1 MTLSH
6 RHATLHLDAA
16 PRVEVEGRTVAV
28 PRKGV
33 ALLCYLASE
42 GPTRRHRLAD
52 LLWDRTGAMK
62 NLRVEIHRVRTPLR
76 RLGIEPFG
84 GSADPLTLSPQIR
97 IARRAMRRGEELMAG
112 LEDVAS
118 GFQAWLDAQRAREAH
133 RADRELRSDLLDDLA
148 KTVAPP
154 FVVVLQGRPGA
165 ETPAVAR
172 RLARRLELPF
182 FEDVDAARTGV
193 HFVRADRHD
202 AGVATRSICAD
213 DRSVWIVERSRF
225 GEDSKLL
232 LHLRAE
238 YPADRLRFVDVPPL
252 TWLEARALL
261 PPNADFD
268 EAARMYLASN
278 GNPRYLTELVALRG
292 ERPFGP
298 RLPVPQRMRAAV
310 AVEAD
315 RLSRG
320 ARCALE
326 RLTVAPEPI
335 PPEVVAACGAEEHLD
350 ELERSAW
357 LTFEGEGWFFTDRL
371 ARSLL
376 FSRLPRGHR
385 ARLVEVVRS
394 VLSTGASPH
403 PRTARPRARVGGDAT
418 SQVRPP
424 YRALCVGEELWLDEP
439 EEVTP
444 AVAWSGGTVHV
455 VNLNRRANPV
465 LASFDLPSGPLLLRL
480 SGRAFVGR
488 SSHRIAPRSPATL
501 ATVTL
506 GGRTRR
512 ALRLDDADDASVVVS
527 GHVRVPSR
535 GTFDHWVFVDDA
547 TTVSIAGGSQT
558 AVAEIAVRAYRP
570 ASEPASGGL
579 VVEAMALDEAA
590 WTDPR
595 PNDTRVTGCEGRL
608 GSATSGERH
617 LEP

>member
-1 MTLSH
+1 MAPSH
-6 RHATLHLDAA
+6 RHATLHMDAA

-52 LLWDRTGAMK
+52 LLWDRAGAMK

-76 RLGIEPFG
+76 ELGIEPFG
-84 GSADPLTLSPQIR
+84 ASADPLTLGPQIR
-97 IARRAMRRGEELMAG
+97 IGRRAMRRGEELMAG

-118 GFQAWLDAQRAREAH
+118 GFQAWLDARRAGQAH

-148 KTVAPP
+148 STVAPP

-165 ETPAVAR
+165 ETLAVGR

-182 FEDVDAARTGV
+182 FEDVDAFRVGV
-193 HFVRADRHD
+193 HFVRPDRHD
-202 AGVATRSICAD
+202 AGVAARAVCDD

-225 GEDSKLL
+225 GEDPKLL

-238 YPADRLRFVDVPPL
+238 YRADRLRFIDVPPL
-252 TWLEARALL
+252 TWLEARSLL

-278 GNPRYLTELVALRG
+278 GNPRYLTELVELRG
-292 ERPFGP
+292 ERPFGS

-335 PPEVVAACGAEEHLD
+335 HPQVVAACGAEAYLD

-376 FSRLPRGHR
+376 FERLPRGHR
-385 ARLVEVVRS
+385 ARLVEGVRT
-394 VLSTGASPH
+394 VLSTGASP
-403 PRTARPRARVGGDAT
+403 RARAARPRASAGGRAT
-418 SQVRPP
+418 SPVRPP
-424 YRALCVGEELWLDEP
+424 SRALGVGEEIWLDEP

-455 VNLNRRANPV
+455 VNLDRRANHV
-465 LASFDLPSGPLLLRL
+465 QASFDLPSGPLLLRL

-488 SSHRIAPRSPATL
+488 PSHRIAPRSPVAL

-512 ALRLDDADDASVVVS
+512 SLRMDDGADASVEAI
-527 GHVRVPSR
+527 GHVRVPSQ
-535 GTFDHWVFVDDA
+535 GTFDHWVFVDEA
-547 TTVSIAGGSQT
+547 TTVSVAGGSDT
-558 AVAEIAVRAYRP
+558 AVAEITVRAYRP
-570 ASEPASGGL
+570 FLEPASDGL
-579 VVEAMALDEAA
+579 VVKAIALDGEAWA
-590 WTDPR
+590 DP
-595 PNDTRVTGCEGRL
+595 PENDWGTAICDVRL
-608 GSATSGERH
+608 GSATPGEGL
-617 LEP
+617 LET